1 MKRNH
6 DYAIL
11 ELDQRDTY
19 LQPIVQLWEANVK
32 VTHTFLTK
40 EEIQN
45 IKQYVPQAVEHVQH
59 LCIALSEKGELL
71 GFIGVADQRLEML
84 FIQVNARGQGISK
97 QLLRYVIKNF
107 DVNELTVNE
116 QNPQA
121 IGFYEH
127 LGFVTYKRT
136 DLDEEGQ
143 PYLLLYMKLAPTMK
157 TSAISHNF
165 HFTIFTFGGTILA
178 VY

>member
-1 MKRNH
+1 M
-6 DYAIL
+6 
-11 ELDQRDTY
+11 
-19 LQPIVQLWEANVK
+19 K
-32 VTHTFLTK
+32 VTHTFLTE

-45 IKQYVPQAVEHVQH
+45 IKQYVPQAVEHVPH

-84 FIQVNARGQGISK
+84 FIQVNARGQGIGK
-97 QLLRYVIKNF
+97 KLLGYAIKNF

-127 LGFVTYKRT
+127 LGFVTYKRI
-136 DLDEEGQ
+136 DLDEEGH
-143 PYLLLYMKLAPTMK
+143 PYPLLYMKLAPN
-157 TSAISHNF
+157 HENVR
-165 HFTIFTFGGTILA
+165 HFS
-178 VY
+178 

>member
-1 MKRNH
+1 MSIP
-6 DYAIL
+6 IL

-19 LQPIVQLWEANVK
+19 LQFIVQLWQANVK

-40 EEIQN
+40 EAIQN
-45 IKQYVPQAVEHVQH
+45 IKQYVPQAVAHVPH

-84 FIQVNARGQGISK
+84 FIQVNARGQGIGK
-97 QLLRYVIKNF
+97 QLLRYAIKNF
-107 DVNELTVNE
+107 DVKELTVNE

-136 DLDEEGQ
+136 DLDEGGQ
-143 PYLLLYMKLAPTMK
+143 PYPLLYMKLAPN
-157 TSAISHNF
+157 HENER
-165 HFTIFTFGGTILA
+165 HFS
-178 VY
+178 

>member
-1 MKRNH
+1 MSIQ
-6 DYAIL
+6 IL
-11 ELDQRDTY
+11 ELGQRDMY

-45 IKQYVPQAVEHVQH
+45 IKQYVPQAVAHVPH

-71 GFIGVADQRLEML
+71 GFIGVANQRLEML
-84 FIQVNARGQGISK
+84 FIQVNARGQGIGK
-97 QLLRYVIKNF
+97 QLLRYAIKNF

-143 PYLLLYMKLAPTMK
+143 PYPLLYMKLAPN
-157 TSAISHNF
+157 HENER
-165 HFTIFTFGGTILA
+165 HFS
-178 VY
+178 

>member
-1 MKRNH
+1 MSIP
-6 DYAIL
+6 IL

-19 LQPIVQLWEANVK
+19 LQLIVQLWEANVK

-45 IKQYVPQAVEHVQH
+45 IKQYVPQAVEHEPH

-84 FIQVNARGQGISK
+84 FIQVNARGQGIGK
-97 QLLRYVIKNF
+97 QLLRHAIKNF
-107 DVNELTVNE
+107 DVKELTVNE

-136 DLDEEGQ
+136 ELDEEGQ
-143 PYLLLYMKLAPTMK
+143 PYPLLYMKLVPN
-157 TSAISHNF
+157 HENER
-165 HFTIFTFGGTILA
+165 HFS
-178 VY
+178 

>member
-1 MKRNH
+1 MSIP
-6 DYAIL
+6 IL
-11 ELDQRDTY
+11 ELDQRETY
-19 LQPIVQLWEANVK
+19 LQRIVQLWQANVK

-45 IKQYVPQAVEHVQH
+45 IKQYVPQAVEHEPH

-84 FIQVNARGQGISK
+84 FIQVNARGQGIGK
-97 QLLRYVIKNF
+97 QLLRYAIKNF
-107 DVNELTVNE
+107 DVKELTVNE

-136 DLDEEGQ
+136 DLDE
-143 PYLLLYMKLAPTMK
+143 
-157 TSAISHNF
+157 
-165 HFTIFTFGGTILA
+165 GG
-178 VY
+178 

>member
-1 MKRNH
+1 MSIP
-6 DYAIL
+6 IL

-19 LQPIVQLWEANVK
+19 LQFIVQLWQANVK
-32 VTHTFLTK
+32 VTHTFLMK

-45 IKQYVPQAVEHVQH
+45 IKQYIPQAVEHVPH

-84 FIQVNARGQGISK
+84 FIQVNARGQGIGK
-97 QLLRYVIKNF
+97 QLLRYAIKNF

-121 IGFYEH
+121 IGFYEY

-136 DLDEEGQ
+136 DLDEGGQ
-143 PYLLLYMKLAPTMK
+143 PYPLLYMKLAPN
-157 TSAISHNF
+157 HENER
-165 HFTIFTFGGTILA
+165 HFS
-178 VY
+178 

>member
-1 MKRNH
+1 MSIP
-6 DYAIL
+6 IL

-19 LQPIVQLWEANVK
+19 LQLIVQLWEANVK

-45 IKQYVPQAVEHVQH
+45 IKQYVPQAVEHVPH

-84 FIQVNARGQGISK
+84 FIQVNARGQGIGK
-97 QLLRYVIKNF
+97 QLLRYAIKNF

-136 DLDEEGQ
+136 ELDEEGQ
-143 PYLLLYMKLAPTMK
+143 PYPLLYMKLAPN
-157 TSAISHNF
+157 HENER
-165 HFTIFTFGGTILA
+165 HFS
-178 VY
+178 

>member
-1 MKRNH
+1 MS
-6 DYAIL
+6 IQIF

-19 LQPIVQLWEANVK
+19 LQFIVQLWQANVK
-32 VTHTFLTK
+32 VTHTFLT
-40 EEIQN
+40 EQEIQN
-45 IKQYVPQAVEHVQH
+45 IKQYIPQAVEHVPH

-84 FIQVNARGQGISK
+84 FIQVNARGQGIGK
-97 QLLRYVIKNF
+97 QLLRYAIKNF

-136 DLDEEGQ
+136 DLDE
-143 PYLLLYMKLAPTMK
+143 
-157 TSAISHNF
+157 
-165 HFTIFTFGGTILA
+165 GG
-178 VY
+178 

>member
-1 MKRNH
+1 MQV
-6 DYAIL
+6 L
-11 ELDQRDTY
+11 ELDQLDAY
-19 LQPIVQLWEANVK
+19 LQPIVQLWEENVK
-32 VTHTFLTK
+32 VTHTFLTE

-45 IKQYVPQAVEHVQH
+45 IKQYVPQAVEHVPH

-84 FIQVNARGQGISK
+84 FIQVNARGQGIGK
-97 QLLRYVIKNF
+97 QLLRYAIKNF
-107 DVNELTVNE
+107 AINELTVNE

-136 DLDEEGQ
+136 KLDEEGH
-143 PYLLLYMKLAPTMK
+143 PYPLLYMKLAPN
-157 TSAISHNF
+157 HENVR
-165 HFTIFTFGGTILA
+165 HFS
-178 VY
+178 

>member
-1 MKRNH
+1 MSIP
-6 DYAIL
+6 IL

-19 LQPIVQLWEANVK
+19 LQFIVQLWQANVK
-32 VTHTFLTK
+32 VTHTFLMK

-45 IKQYVPQAVEHVQH
+45 IKQYVPQAVEHVPH

-84 FIQVNARGQGISK
+84 FIQVNARGQGIGK
-97 QLLRYVIKNF
+97 QLLRYAIKNF

-136 DLDEEGQ
+136 DLDEGGQ
-143 PYLLLYMKLAPTMK
+143 PYPLLYMKLAPN
-157 TSAISHNF
+157 HENER
-165 HFTIFTFGGTILA
+165 HFS
-178 VY
+178 

>member
-1 MKRNH
+1 MSIP
-6 DYAIL
+6 IL

-19 LQPIVQLWEANVK
+19 LQFIVQLWQANVK

-45 IKQYVPQAVEHVQH
+45 IKQYVPQAVAHVPH
-59 LCIALSEKGELL
+59 LCIA
-71 GFIGVADQRLEML
+71 L
-84 FIQVNARGQGISK
+84 FIQVNARGQGIGK
-97 QLLRYVIKNF
+97 QLLMYAIKNF

-136 DLDEEGQ
+136 ELDEECQ
-143 PYLLLYMKLAPTMK
+143 PYPLLYMKLAPN
-157 TSAISHNF
+157 HENER
-165 HFTIFTFGGTILA
+165 HFS
-178 VY
+178 

>member
-1 MKRNH
+1 MSIP
-6 DYAIL
+6 IL

-19 LQPIVQLWEANVK
+19 LQFIVQLWQANVK
-32 VTHTFLTK
+32 VTHTFLMK

-45 IKQYVPQAVEHVQH
+45 IKQYVPQAVEHVPH
-59 LCIALSEKGELL
+59 LCIALSKQGELL

-84 FIQVNARGQGISK
+84 FIQVNARGQGIGK
-97 QLLRYVIKNF
+97 QLLRYAIKNF
-107 DVNELTVNE
+107 DVKELTVNE

-136 DLDEEGQ
+136 DLDEGGQ
-143 PYLLLYMKLAPTMK
+143 PYPLLYMKLAPN
-157 TSAISHNF
+157 HENER
-165 HFTIFTFGGTILA
+165 HFS
-178 VY
+178 

>member
-1 MKRNH
+1 MSIP
-6 DYAIL
+6 IL

-19 LQPIVQLWEANVK
+19 LQFIVQLWQANVK

-45 IKQYVPQAVEHVQH
+45 IKQYVPQAVEHVPH

-84 FIQVNARGQGISK
+84 FIQVNARGQGIGK
-97 QLLRYVIKNF
+97 QLLRYAIKNF
-107 DVNELTVNE
+107 DVKELTVNE

-136 DLDEEGQ
+136 DLDEGGQ
-143 PYLLLYMKLAPTMK
+143 PYPLLYMKLAPN
-157 TSAISHNF
+157 HENER
-165 HFTIFTFGGTILA
+165 HFS
-178 VY
+178 